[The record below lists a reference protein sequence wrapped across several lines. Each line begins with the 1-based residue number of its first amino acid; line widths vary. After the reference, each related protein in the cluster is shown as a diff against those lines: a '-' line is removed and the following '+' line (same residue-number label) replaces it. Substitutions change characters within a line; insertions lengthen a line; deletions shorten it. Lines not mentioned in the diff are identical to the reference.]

1 MGTIRNQRSGVAVYV
16 SFCLALGLDP
26 LLPSYHDACMYIEY
40 LAAHGAAP
48 PTIRN
53 KVSQVR
59 TFLKLSDVDTG
70 SFHHYRVIRSLES
83 VDRDKSHVPRV
94 KHALDSDV
102 LISILYTLPRDDL
115 GLTIRLSLLIIYY
128 GALRQSELLPRS
140 SGLWDPDIQPTRGDC
155 TLLADRCVITI
166 KTAKNMQKYGQSRK
180 LNLGLAADPI
190 LCPVYTLREV
200 FNKTPTRSDRDPLIM
215 IPGSRKALPS
225 SLATKQLHATMRR
238 LGLSNIVPVTSL
250 HSLRKVAATHA
261 YTAGCSEHSIK
272 NYGGWS
278 SSAYATY
285 IETSNQRVNQTLINS
300 LQK

>member
-1 MGTIRNQRSGVAVYV
+1 M

-59 TFLKLSDVDTG
+59 IFLKLSDMDTG
-70 SFHHYRVIRSLES
+70 SFNHYRVIRSLES
-83 VDRDKSHVPRV
+83 IDRDKSHVPRV

-102 LISILYTLPRDDL
+102 LISILYNIPRDDL
-115 GLTIRLSLLIIYY
+115 GLTIRLALLIIYY

-140 SGLWDPDIQPTRGDC
+140 SGAWDPITQPTRGDC
-155 TLLADRCVITI
+155 VLLPDRCIITI
-166 KTAKNMQKYGQSRK
+166 KTAKNLQKYGQSRK
-180 LNLGLAADPI
+180 LDLGLAFDPI
-190 LCPVYTLREV
+190 LCPVQTLRHV
-200 FNKTPTRSDRDPLIM
+200 FNSTPTISSTDPLIM

-225 SLATKQLHATMRR
+225 SLVTKQMHATMKR
-238 LGLSNIVPVTSL
+238 LGLTNIVPVTSL
-250 HSLRKVAATHA
+250 HSLRKAAATLA

-278 SSAYATY
+278 SSAYTTY
-285 IETSNQRVNQTLINS
+285 IETSNQRVNQTLIKT
-300 LQK
+300 LHK